1 MVIQGNPT
9 TKKNSQSIIY
19 RAGRPMII
27 PSAKYSEY
35 EHMAGYYL
43 SHKGDKLKGPLEI
56 TCIFYRDSKRRC
68 DLTNLLEAIDDILV
82 KYGVISD
89 DDYKTIVSHDGSR
102 VYVDR
107 DNPRTEI
114 YIRELDDEQWV

>member
-1 MVIQGNPT
+1 MEKLLENLRKN
-9 TKKNSQSIIY
+9 KKDS
-19 RAGRPMII
+19 RP
-27 PSAKYSEY
+27 
-35 EHMAGYYL
+35 
-43 SHKGDKLKGPLEI
+43 
-56 TCIFYRDSKRRC
+56 
-68 DLTNLLEAIDDILV
+68 EAIDDILV